1 MTLLIGGLLLFTA
14 VHLFPAA
21 CPGPRKQLVD
31 KLGSNPYRGLF
42 TLVIVASLAIIVF
55 GWKATPPVNLY
66 AALLHSGPIMSALVF
81 VAFVLFVASQSKTNI
96 RRFVRHPQMTAV
108 LFWSAAHLLANGETR
123 SVLLFGGLGLWAI
136 VEIVLCNR
144 RDGTWQKPAPVAKSL
159 DAVTLAI
166 AAVGFALI
174 WYFHQAIFGVPA

>member
-1 MTLLIGGLLLFTA
+1 MTVLIGGLLLFTA
-14 VHLFPAA
+14 AHLIPAA

-42 TLVIVASLAIIVF
+42 SLVIVASLVIIVF
-55 GWKATPPVNLY
+55 GWKATPPTGLY
-66 AALLHSGPIMSALVF
+66 TAPLHGSPIVSALVF
-81 VAFVLFVASQSKTNI
+81 IAFVLFVTSKSKTNI

-123 SVLLFGGLGLWAI
+123 SVILFGGLGIWAL
-136 VEIVLCNR
+136 VEILLCNR

-166 AAVGFALI
+166 AAVGFAFI
-174 WYFHQAIFGVPA
+174 WYFHPAIFGVPA

>member
-1 MTLLIGGLLLFTA
+1 MTLLIGGLLLFTVA
-14 VHLFPAA
+14 HLFPGA

-55 GWKATPPVNLY
+55 GWKAAPPANLY
-66 AALLHSGPIMSALVF
+66 AAPLHSGPIMSALVF
-81 VAFVLFVASQSKTNI
+81 VSFVLFVASQSKTNI
-96 RRFVRHPQMTAV
+96 RRFVRHPQMAAV

-123 SVLLFGGLGLWAI
+123 SVILFGGLGIWAI
-136 VEIVLCNR
+136 VEMLLCNR

-174 WYFHQAIFGVPA
+174 WYFHQAIFGAPA

>member
-66 AALLHSGPIMSALVF
+66 AALLHSGPIMSAFVF

>member
-1 MTLLIGGLLLFTA
+1 MTLLIGGLLLFTV
-14 VHLFPAA
+14 VHFFPGA

-42 TLVIVASLAIIVF
+42 TLVIVASLALIVV
-55 GWKATPPVNLY
+55 GWKAAPPENLY
-66 AALLHSGPIMSALVF
+66 IAPLHGSPIVSALVF

-108 LFWSAAHLLANGETR
+108 LFWAAAHLLANGETR
-123 SVLLFGGLGLWAI
+123 SVILFGGLGIWAL
-136 VEIVLCNR
+136 VEILLCNR
-144 RDGTWQKPAPVAKSL
+144 RDGTWQKPAPAAKSL

-174 WYFHQAIFGVPA
+174 WYFHPAIFGVPA